1 VNCLLGYLSL
11 AGYIPHPPDDLTQL
25 GTIGLD
31 NEVNRQ
37 AIDGLGAAGVDLSTG

>member
-1 VNCLLGYLSL
+1 MADVRAQSSV
-11 AGYIPHPPDDLTQL
+11 PHPLDDLTQL

-37 AIDGLGAAGVDLSTG
+37 AIDGLGAAGVDLSPG

>member
-1 VNCLLGYLSL
+1 LLDIFRTRRTISLSW
-11 AGYIPHPPDDLTQL
+11 

-37 AIDGLGAAGVDLSTG
+37 AIDGLGAAGVDLLPG

>member
-1 VNCLLGYLSL
+1 MSL
-11 AGYIPHPPDDLTQL
+11 AGYIPYPPDDLTQL

-37 AIDGLGAAGVDLSTG
+37 AIDGLGASGLDLSPG

>member
-1 VNCLLGYLSL
+1 LLD
-11 AGYIPHPPDDLTQL
+11 IFRTRLTISSQL

-37 AIDGLGAAGVDLSTG
+37 AIDGLGAAGVDLSPG